1 MWLRNDIFRHTKKK
15 KEAKHLLTAS
25 NLHAAVLI
33 SPSFRKWEKIDVYT
47 SLIFGCGR
55 FFVFFCGVF
64 FWAVLCLPLQ
74 VAQLGGKLYIP
85 RLRSVSLH

>member
-1 MWLRNDIFRHTKKK
+1 MWLRNDIFRHAKKE

-25 NLHAAVLI
+25 NLRAAVLI

-55 FFVFFCGVF
+55 FFCIFFTWG
-64 FWAVLCLPLQ
+64 FWAVLSCHF
-74 VAQLGGKLYIP
+74 
-85 RLRSVSLH
+85 R